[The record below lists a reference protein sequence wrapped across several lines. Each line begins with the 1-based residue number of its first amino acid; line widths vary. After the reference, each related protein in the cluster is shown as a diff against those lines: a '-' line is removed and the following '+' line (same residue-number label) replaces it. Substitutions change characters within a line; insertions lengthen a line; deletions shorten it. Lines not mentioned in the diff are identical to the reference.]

1 MYYVRLPRVWWNE
14 SIGVLFCRRVVIN
27 SESEMPTNY
36 GTTPGGTMFAHTP
49 GGTRI
54 VYERAFLMQMRQS
67 PLAKSPPANLPLIP
81 GVTVPSQSSPDS
93 KSSSAAADSQQ
104 KLQTVKG
111 ISNAG
116 FSLCVYLFSSK
127 RKILA
132 CPRAQSQASTNATRC
147 HEYLQGLGRLLA
159 VPGVL
164 VSFFKALF

>member
-1 MYYVRLPRVWWNE
+1 MDFILYSLLAC
-14 SIGVLFCRRVVIN
+14 LFCFRRVIIN

-67 PLAKSPPANLPLIP
+67 PLAKTPPANLPLIP

-93 KSSSAAADSQQ
+93 KSSSNHEQ

-111 ISNAG
+111 ENNSPIYDECPA
-116 FSLCVYLFSSK
+116 YLVLFQN
-127 RKILA
+127 
-132 CPRAQSQASTNATRC
+132 PF
-147 HEYLQGLGRLLA
+147 LLNIKT
-159 VPGVL
+159 L
-164 VSFFKALF
+164 IQKA

>member
-1 MYYVRLPRVWWNE
+1 
-14 SIGVLFCRRVVIN
+14 
-27 SESEMPTNY
+27 MPLDY

-93 KSSSAAADSQQ
+93 KSSPPADSQQ

-111 ISNAG
+111 ICG
-116 FSLCVYLFSSK
+116 
-127 RKILA
+127 
-132 CPRAQSQASTNATRC
+132 RAS
-147 HEYLQGLGRLLA
+147 
-159 VPGVL
+159 
-164 VSFFKALF
+164 AL